1 MARYYDIDK
10 LKEMIEAKADT
21 LIEGKG
27 AFLCV
32 AKWLELLPP
41 ADVVEV
47 VRCKDCVKRQTP
59 DCTMWYQCSVCGGQ
73 WSWENDAAFCSLGER
88 KGT

>member
-1 MARYYDIDK
+1 MARYIDADAFKQK
-10 LKEMIEAKADT
+10 LADRGIFFPALYANELNEMPT
-21 LIEGKG
+21 
-27 AFLCV
+27 
-32 AKWLELLPP
+32 